1 MSTQSRAEATL
12 KRINELKAQYAKLTA
27 RDNAKERAIRTR
39 KAVILGTYL
48 MQNEP
53 AKVAEIIAKLTRE
66 QDKKAFSIQ
75 AEKAVVNG

>member
-53 AKVAEIIAKLTRE
+53 AKVTEIIAKLTRE

-75 AEKAVVNG
+75 AEKTVVNG

>member
-12 KRINELKAQYAKLTA
+12 KKINELKAQYAKLTA

-53 AKVAEIIAKLTRE
+53 VKVAEIISKLTRE

-75 AEKAVVNG
+75 TEQTVLNG

>member
-12 KRINELKAQYAKLTA
+12 KKINELKAQYAKLTA

-48 MQNEP
+48 MQNET
-53 AKVAEIIAKLTRE
+53 AKVAEIISKLTRE
-66 QDKKAFSIQ
+66 QDKKAFSIHAEQ
-75 AEKAVVNG
+75 AVING

>member
-1 MSTQSRAEATL
+1 MSTQPRAEATL
-12 KRINELKAQYAKLTA
+12 KRINELKAKYAKLTA

-39 KAVILGTYL
+39 KAVILGAYL

-53 AKVAEIIAKLTRE
+53 EKVAEIVAKLTRE

-75 AEKAVVNG
+75 VEKAVVNG

>member
-12 KRINELKAQYAKLTA
+12 KRINELKAQYTKLTA

>member
-12 KRINELKAQYAKLTA
+12 KKINELKAQYAKLTA

-39 KAVILGTYL
+39 KAVILGAYL

-53 AKVAEIIAKLTRE
+53 AKVAEIISKLTRE